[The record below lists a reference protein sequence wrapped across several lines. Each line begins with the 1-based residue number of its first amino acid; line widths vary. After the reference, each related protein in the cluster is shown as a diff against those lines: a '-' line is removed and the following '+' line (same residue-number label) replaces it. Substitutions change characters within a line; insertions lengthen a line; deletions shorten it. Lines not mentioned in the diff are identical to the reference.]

1 MATTTSRK
9 EYVQQG
15 AKSSVSGRTF
25 LGLTRQGWRRQR
37 NGMLFVSPW
46 IIGFLAFTF
55 IPMISSLYYS
65 FTSYNAIKPAR
76 WVGLQN
82 YVLIFTTD
90 PYIRVAVYN
99 TLYLAFFGVVLG
111 TVFSLVLALL
121 LNNRVRGIGIYRTLY
136 YLPTMLPVIVSAFI
150 FLLVLDPQEGIVNN
164 VLALFNIQGPGWLN
178 SPDWSKPALVI
189 LGLWGVGNSTII
201 YLAGLQ
207 DVPQHLM
214 EAASTDGAN
223 WWQRLLNV
231 TLPSL
236 SPVIFFNVILA
247 VIAALQNFLVIFF
260 LTSTGI
266 GGAGGPANS
275 TLTWG
280 LLIYNNAFFNSRIGY
295 ASAMS
300 WLMFIVVLVLTLV
313 LFRLGSFAVYYE
325 GGEA

>member
-1 MATTTSRK
+1 MTTTTSAK
-9 EYVQQG
+9 EHVQQP
-15 AKSSVSGRTF
+15 AKKVVRKFTF
-25 LGLTRQGWRRQR
+25 LGMNAQQWRGQR
-37 NGMLFVSPW
+37 NGMLFVAPW
-46 IIGFLAFTF
+46 VIGFLAFTL
-55 IPMISSLYYS
+55 IPMLSSLYYS

-82 YVLIFTTD
+82 YALIFTTD
-90 PYIRVAVYN
+90 PYIRVAVVN

-111 TVFSLVLALL
+111 TIFALALALL

-136 YLPTMLPVIVSAFI
+136 YLPTMLPIIVSAFI

-164 VLALFNIQGPGWLN
+164 VLSTFGVQGPGWLN

-189 LGLWGVGNSTII
+189 LGLWGVGNSMVI

-214 EAASTDGAN
+214 DAAATDGAN

-231 TLPSL
+231 TLPTL
-236 SPVIFFNVILA
+236 SPVIFFNVVLA
-247 VIAALQNFLVIFF
+247 VINALQNFLSIFF
-260 LTSTGI
+260 LTSTAT
-266 GGAGGPANS
+266 GGVGGPANS

-280 LLIYNNAFFNSRIGY
+280 LLIYNNAFFNSRMGY

-300 WLMFIVVLVLTLV
+300 WLMFLVVLILTLI
-313 LFRLGSFAVYYE
+313 LFKVGGFAVYYE
-325 GGEA
+325 TDES